1 MGGTA
6 VVVGLP
12 PAGVRATFD
21 PGTLVAMGQRILG
34 PNYGGI
40 DPARDIPWL
49 VDEYLAGDL
58 LLDELAT
65 GATLRQ
71 LLIP

>member
-1 MGGTA
+1 ME
-6 VVVGLP
+6 
-12 PAGVRATFD
+12 
-21 PGTLVAMGQRILG
+21 QRILG

-58 LLDELAT
+58 LLDELVSRRRPLVEVAASLDELAT

-71 LLIP
+71 LLVP